1 MKKTKVIV
9 LCLFVI
15 ALFWLSE
22 WKGDKI
28 NAIDFDANDVVSMSL
43 YAARPGFEVFDVTDK
58 EDLQTIIDELNEF
71 QYSGG
76 SWRNYIK
83 NGFHRDGGTPY
94 EFYATL
100 ENGEE
105 FGLVFL
111 AYYDPC
117 DFEPG
122 TEIDGKY
129 WVFKPVR
136 SESRMC
142 RGSLDWFYTL
152 YEKYSS

>member
-1 MKKTKVIV
+1 MNPLYFIYNYVVKI
-9 LCLFVI
+9 
-15 ALFWLSE
+15 
-22 WKGDKI
+22 DKLPRQNDETPEI
-28 NAIDFDANDVVSMSL
+28 NL
-43 YAARPGFEVFDVTDK
+43 
-58 EDLQTIIDELNEF
+58 
-71 QYSGG
+71 
-76 SWRNYIK
+76 
-83 NGFHRDGGTPY
+83 TPY

>member
-71 QYSGG
+71 KYSGG

-83 NGFHRDGGTPY
+83 NGFYLIHFFRLYLGILQVLY
-94 EFYATL
+94 LVHKFL
-100 ENGEE
+100 LH
-105 FGLVFL
+105 GLFQH
-111 AYYDPC
+111 
-117 DFEPG
+117 
-122 TEIDGKY
+122 I
-129 WVFKPVR
+129 
-136 SESRMC
+136 
-142 RGSLDWFYTL
+142 
-152 YEKYSS
+152 